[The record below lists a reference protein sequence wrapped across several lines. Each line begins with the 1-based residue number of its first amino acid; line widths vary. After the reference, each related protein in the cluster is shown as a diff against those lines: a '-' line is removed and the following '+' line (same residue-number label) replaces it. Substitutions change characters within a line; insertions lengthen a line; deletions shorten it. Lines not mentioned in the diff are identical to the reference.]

1 VTEAARRG
9 WSIAERATI
18 WFAGTTG
25 VVVLG
30 IASYATWEVRHS
42 KDNELIEIATERLA
56 QLRTR
61 FFPPGELEGATQGRE
76 AFLRRRVEFGQLVNA
91 IRMQG
96 RDDNPLAV
104 RVIDAPSGEVL
115 GDFGE
120 TGLLPSDLRMGEQ
133 LRFFDGHMLARGE
146 QLATDLH
153 AIMVV
158 NGAHQHEEWKN
169 FFATAFA
176 MALVSGLAAYFSGR
190 YFIHRAC
197 EYMAELAR
205 RTREVRYSTE
215 QVRIE
220 SGSVP
225 AEIAELV
232 QALEQMLANIR
243 VEEDRTRLLARGLAH
258 ELGAPLQN
266 LIGETEVALMGPPD
280 SAEYRR
286 VLESHLEELHD
297 IGHAVGNLMTLVS
310 WRGNDAPGDGES
322 FDLGAESDLR
332 IGREHSHAERAG
344 IEFEI
349 ARRGDLMLEG
359 DREALWLVVSNLVA
373 NAIDYTPRGGRVRLR
388 MSGQAHGVS
397 LCVDDSGPG
406 IPEAERESVFE
417 PFRRGSTR
425 RGRRA
430 GYGLGLSIVRGA
442 VAAQGGSVAI
452 STSEFGGACFT
463 VELPRRRAKT
473 T

>member
-1 VTEAARRG
+1 MKPSARG
-9 WSIAERATI
+9 SWSIAERATI

-25 VVVLG
+25 IVVLG
-30 IASYATWEVRHS
+30 IAGYATWEVRHS

-61 FFPPGELEGATQGRE
+61 FDPAEELEGATHAGE
-76 AFLRRRVEFGQLVNA
+76 AFLQRREEFGRLVNA

-104 RVIDAPSGEVL
+104 RVIDATSGEVL
-115 GDFGE
+115 GDFGDVALVP
-120 TGLLPSDLRMGEQ
+120 GNLRMGEELQ
-133 LRFFDGHMLARGE
+133 FFDGHMLARGE
-146 QLATDLH
+146 RLGADIH

-158 NGAHQHEEWKN
+158 NGAHQHEEWQR

-176 MALVSGLAAYFSGR
+176 LALVSGFAAYFSGR
-190 YFIHRAC
+190 FFIHRAC
-197 EYMAELAR
+197 AYMAELAR

-215 QVRIE
+215 QVQIE
-220 SGSVP
+220 PGSVP

-232 QALEQMLANIR
+232 QALEHMLANIR

-258 ELGAPLQN
+258 ELGSPLQN

-280 SAEYRR
+280 TAEYRR
-286 VLESHLEELHD
+286 VLESHLEELRD

-310 WRGNDAPGDGES
+310 QRGSDAPSGGEN
-322 FDLGAESDLR
+322 FDLGAEADMR
-332 IGREHSHAERAG
+332 IGRERAHAQRAG
-344 IEFEI
+344 IALEI
-349 ARRGDLMLEG
+349 AQHGDLVLEG
-359 DREALWLVVSNLVA
+359 DREAMWLVVSNLVA
-373 NAIDYTPRGGRVRLR
+373 NAIDYTPRGGRVRLQ
-388 MSGQAHGVS
+388 MSGEPRGVR

-406 IPEAERESVFE
+406 IPEAERELVFE

-442 VAAQGGSVAI
+442 VTAQGGSVSI
-452 STSEFGGACFT
+452 STSEFGGSRFV
-463 VELPRRRAKT
+463 VELPRRRAKAS
-473 T
+473 